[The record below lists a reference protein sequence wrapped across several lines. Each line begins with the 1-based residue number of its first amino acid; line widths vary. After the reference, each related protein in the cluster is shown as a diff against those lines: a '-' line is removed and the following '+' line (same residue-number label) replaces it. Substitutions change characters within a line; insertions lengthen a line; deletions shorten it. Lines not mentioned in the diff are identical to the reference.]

1 MTIFLVIVSYLI
13 TVMIVQALRQ
23 LATTCTFTVFSHCKD
38 GMPTNRIVELGSREV
53 SFDG

>member
-23 LATTCTFTVFSHCKD
+23 AATTCTFTVFRIAKMACQ
-38 GMPTNRIVELGSREV
+38 PTALWSL
-53 SFDG
+53 DPTK